1 MIYCTCYIQPQ
12 LGGELAQNVT
22 GPGQRTKRDSFHV
35 NKVSLPKVVEGIRM
49 AIDIPDP
56 LRQVL
61 DSRQFTNSYQR
72 PWPLASLVSA
82 LVASMVYKFTWTSA
96 SSFFFCALA
105 CTFTSFLHFVLLFL
119 RRWH

>member
-61 DSRQFTNSYQR
+61 DSRQFNNSYQR

-96 SSFFFCALA
+96 SSK
-105 CTFTSFLHFVLLFL
+105 TFVL
-119 RRWH
+119 